1 MFPSKLE
8 EKGFPIYIWHT
19 ANLPIKYGDRVNI
32 FSLKTPKIYFP
43 LNLFLRESPEDRLH
57 QNEMKPW
64 KKRNRKQVSQHGKDV
79 DKTPNG
85 GEERSHMQT
94 FTGVEV
100 NQSNWSTVTPEKN
113 VLNSIIIFLF
123 CSSTGFMSW
132 WNLEDVVHQN
142 KGENQKGEDMRTRKQ
157 GSPLGEKER

>member
-1 MFPSKLE
+1 M
-8 EKGFPIYIWHT
+8 
-19 ANLPIKYGDRVNI
+19 
-32 FSLKTPKIYFP
+32 KTPKIYFP

-100 NQSNWSTVTPEKN
+100 NQSNWSTVTLEKN

-142 KGENQKGEDMRTRKQ
+142 KGENQERGGHENQKRGITFRRKRKVT
-157 GSPLGEKER
+157 S